1 MRKRELLGLIFLVIG
16 AIGVFMSVRQTPPQ
30 HVYLTASRDISPGE
44 VVGSEDFLRD
54 SLFLSNSADKYV
66 TGDIKLVGYRAL
78 RKIARGEV
86 VPRAALTRER
96 EIEERHLVTFTLP
109 KTHIPA
115 NLQVGNLIDIYFF
128 TTTNRGALDEQ
139 FDLTKVLTKVR
150 VQSMQTKDVQI
161 DGQVTISV
169 LVDQK
174 ESSEVIS
181 LITSSRI
188 SIAQRFDDNE

>member
-1 MRKRELLGLIFLVIG
+1 MRKRELFGLIFLVIG
-16 AIGVFMSVRQTPPQ
+16 ATGVFISVRQAPPQ
-30 HVYLTASRDISPGE
+30 YVYLTASRDISPGE
-44 VVGSEDFLRD
+44 VVSSKDFLRD

-86 VPRAALTRER
+86 VPRAALTSER
-96 EIEERHLVTFTLP
+96 ELEERHLVTFTVP
-109 KTHIPA
+109 KTQIPA

-188 SIAQRFDDNE
+188 AITQRFDDNE